1 MRRQKEKTKSLFLEE
16 LGKNVKKIRK
26 IKKLTQI
33 DLAMRINGDDNKI
46 SRIERGL
53 YNFNVTSLLV
63 LANAL
68 EVTLNE
74 LLDIKNIDFLIK
86 TILEDVDYKVFKK

>member
-1 MRRQKEKTKSLFLEE
+1 
-16 LGKNVKKIRK
+16 
-26 IKKLTQI
+26 
-33 DLAMRINGDDNKI
+33 MRINGNDNNI

-74 LLDIKNIDFLIK
+74 LLDTKNTDF
-86 TILEDVDYKVFKK
+86 

>member
-1 MRRQKEKTKSLFLEE
+1 
-16 LGKNVKKIRK
+16 
-26 IKKLTQI
+26 
-33 DLAMRINGDDNKI
+33 MRINGNDNNI

-53 YNFNVTSLLV
+53 YNFNVVIILV

-86 TILEDVDYKVFKK
+86 NILEDVGFKQLTGLFFKRQICLVLFQ

>member
-1 MRRQKEKTKSLFLEE
+1 MRQQKEKTKKLFLEE

-26 IKKLTQI
+26 SKKLTQI
-33 DLAMRINGDDNKI
+33 DLAMRINGDNNKI

-68 EVTLNE
+68 EVTLI
-74 LLDIKNIDFLIK
+74 DIIDIENIDFLIK
-86 TILEDVDYKVFKK
+86 NILENVDY